1 MVSISARFLKR
12 EAAAVGGLFLYIPG
26 RLIPDAT
33 MRYLKLAWAEIK
45 ASFQGK
51 PRSWILFAL
60 EAIEITTP
68 TPDHPDAVLKQV
80 EMPNAVNGYS
90 IRELWR
96 WQQLDGPQI
105 EKLCDH

>member
-1 MVSISARFLKR
+1 
-12 EAAAVGGLFLYIPG
+12 
-26 RLIPDAT
+26 
-33 MRYLKLAWAEIK
+33 MRYLKLAWEEIK

-51 PRSWILFAL
+51 PGSWILFAL
-60 EAIEITTP
+60 LCLATYLWINEVRKLDDVCDMAQEAIDIATP
-68 TPDHPDAVLKQV
+68 TPDNPDAVLKQV
-80 EMPNAVNGYS
+80 EMPSAVNGYS